1 MKLYPIIY
9 LNEAAPTATEAI
21 GKDVAAITSDDYAD
35 WEMESPTDHSIVL
48 ISTNRA
54 KSIMQSL
61 PKKGW
66 APEEIS
72 AAESHTIGKLL
83 GSRAV
88 VGYVAY
94 SDSDEN
100 LWKIDGS
107 AGVANFGPLAY
118 QLAMWSTGGWLES
131 DFNLKPASQRVWQK
145 MYELSNQGVYKRK
158 WLGEWNESHPAE
170 RMHIGPA
177 PRDLG
182 EYITKVENGE
192 IDYEDEQAFLSW
204 LQEHNLKPETYG
216 WLWAY
221 QLVSHDSNTR
231 SLFDKGKQLIKDLR
245 EIYPQ
250 FTEKD
255 LGELFETAGGEFFRR
270 LYGGKASY

>member
-1 MKLYPIIY
+1 M
-9 LNEAAPTATEAI
+9 
-21 GKDVAAITSDDYAD
+21 
-35 WEMESPTDHSIVL
+35 
-48 ISTNRA
+48 
-54 KSIMQSL
+54 

-72 AAESHTIGKLL
+72 SSESKAFGKLL
-83 GSRAV
+83 ASRAV
-88 VGYVAY
+88 VGYIAY

-100 LWKIDGS
+100 LWKIDAS
-107 AGVANFGPLAY
+107 SGVASFGPLAY
-118 QLAMWSTGGWLES
+118 QLVMWQTGGWLES
-131 DFNLKPASQRVWQK
+131 DTSLKPASQRVWQK

-158 WLGEWNESHPAE
+158 WLGEWPQEHLLE
-170 RMHIGPA
+170 RMNIGPA
-177 PRDLG
+177 RTDLA
-182 EYITKVENGE
+182 EYHDKIENGE
-192 IDYEDEQAFLSW
+192 ADYEDEQAFLSW

-221 QLVSHDSNTR
+221 QLVSHDSNTQ
-231 SLFDKGKQLIKDLR
+231 SLYEKGKQLIRDLT

-255 LGELFETAGGEFFRR
+255 LGWLFSDTAGRKFFRR